1 MTREDILACIKANEL
16 DLKPSQPRLSIPIII
31 RLCKKMKAGIIF
43 PDIKVENGTICD
55 GHHRYIAS
63 LVAKVGIS
71 RVPSILKSDIIDWK
85 SVVFDDDDWDDKEKI
100 ERLNKIDAHYN
111 NMTLEQLLEILK

>member
-31 RLCKKMKAGIIF
+31 RLCKKMKAGIKF
-43 PDIKVENGTICD
+43 PDIKVENGVICD

-63 LVAKVGIS
+63 LIARAGIS
-71 RVPSILKSDIIDWK
+71 RVPSILTSDIIDRK
-85 SVVFDDDDWDDKEKI
+85 SVDFDDNDWDEP
-100 ERLNKIDAHYN
+100 ERIAQLNKVDAHDN
-111 NMTLEQLLEILK
+111 NMTLEQVLEILK